1 MPKWQR
7 SHWACSPWEVLPRLH
22 QRNIQSKIGNR
33 SQRSGVCLFLHS
45 KFWNPFVFMVIRT
58 EKSNASVVS
67 KKGFRFNKSEW
78 CRTKS
83 YCAIYKS
90 HRYLTSFLLNS
101 KHVRHPHSA
110 LTQPN
115 STSACNRWIPID
127 DSNLDFKDQHHLASS
142 SAKIYQS
149 RVASPSRTSLC

>member
-7 SHWACSPWEVLPRLH
+7 SHWECSPWEVLPRLH